1 MINRNKNY
9 TNLAKGYLFP
19 EIARRRKEF
28 QKAHPDANIIS
39 LGIGNTTEPITPHI
53 LEGMKNFIVGLG
65 TPEGYEGYQD
75 DSAGKPELREKI
87 AKVIYGSKIK
97 ASEVFVSD
105 GAKCDLGRLQAMFGS
120 EVNVAL
126 QDPAYPVYVDGT
138 VMAGAGGK
146 EPQTENVFSDITYMP
161 CLPENGFFPDL
172 SVVKKNSLI
181 YICSPNNPT
190 GAVATKDNLEHLVN
204 FAKSND
210 CIILFDAAY
219 SAFIQD
225 TSLPKT
231 IYEIDGAKDVAI
243 EMQSFSKPAGFTGIR
258 LGWCVVPENLKFADG
273 SSVQS
278 AWQRITNTN
287 FNGASIIAQ
296 AGGLAALDDE
306 GLNEMN
312 STIRYYLEN
321 EKLIK
326 EAFEGENF
334 KKCGVEI
341 YFTGNAPYIWAKF
354 PGKMSWHIFDEILN
368 QCNVVV
374 TPGSGFGPS
383 GESFIRVS
391 AFGHR
396 ENIKEACERLKRFK
410 L

>member
-146 EPQTENVFSDITYMP
+146 EPQTENGFSDITYMP
-161 CLPENGFFPDL
+161 CLPEN
-172 SVVKKNSLI
+172 
-181 YICSPNNPT
+181 
-190 GAVATKDNLEHLVN
+190 
-204 FAKSND
+204 
-210 CIILFDAAY
+210 
-219 SAFIQD
+219 
-225 TSLPKT
+225 
-231 IYEIDGAKDVAI
+231 
-243 EMQSFSKPAGFTGIR
+243 
-258 LGWCVVPENLKFADG
+258 
-273 SSVQS
+273 
-278 AWQRITNTN
+278 
-287 FNGASIIAQ
+287 
-296 AGGLAALDDE
+296 
-306 GLNEMN
+306 
-312 STIRYYLEN
+312 
-321 EKLIK
+321 
-326 EAFEGENF
+326 
-334 KKCGVEI
+334 
-341 YFTGNAPYIWAKF
+341 
-354 PGKMSWHIFDEILN
+354 
-368 QCNVVV
+368 
-374 TPGSGFGPS
+374 
-383 GESFIRVS
+383 
-391 AFGHR
+391 
-396 ENIKEACERLKRFK
+396 
-410 L
+410 